1 MTDFEFP
8 TSLEEACQSLSQSA
22 SEARLIAGGVALMVL
37 VRHQIFFPTRLIS
50 LKRIP
55 GLDGIAFDEKEG
67 LSIGALVTHAQVES
81 SPIVRQHYPALAQCV
96 HHVGNLRV
104 RNMGT
109 LVGDLCQA
117 DNHSDPAPLLGVL
130 GAKVRARSLRG
141 ERLLSM
147 AEFHVDIY
155 ETGVKEDEIVTEIV
169 IPPPAP
175 QARTAYL
182 RFSGNSPIDWP
193 ILGVAGSLIREDGRC
208 QDLKISVGSLAAVPM
223 SFETE
228 CEALRGKKLT
238 AAAIKKFA
246 RACAG
251 AIEPIPD
258 ARGSEWYK
266 KQVAEVYIRR
276 TIETLLRG

>member
-1 MTDFEFP
+1 MINFHFP
-8 TSLEEACQSLSQSA
+8 SSPGEACNLLSQSA
-22 SEARLIAGGVALMVL
+22 GEARVIAGGVALMVL
-37 VRHQIFFPTRLIS
+37 IRHQLFFPTELIS
-50 LKRIP
+50 LKRIA
-55 GLDGIAFDEKEG
+55 GLDRITFDENEG
-67 LSIGALVTHAQVES
+67 LRIGALVTHAQVEH
-81 SPIVRQHYPALAQCV
+81 SPIVQQHCPALAQCV

-130 GAKVRARSLRG
+130 GARVRTRSLRG

-175 QARTAYL
+175 RAWTAYL

-193 ILGVAGSLIREDGRC
+193 ILGVAGSLVREDGRC
-208 QDLKISVGSLAAVPM
+208 KEIKICVGSLTAVPL
-223 SFETE
+223 SFDA
-228 CEALRGKKLT
+228 EAEDLKGKKLT
-238 AAAIKKFA
+238 PATIKKFA
-246 RACAG
+246 RACA
-251 AIEPIPD
+251 ARIEPID
-258 ARGSEWYK
+258 DTRGSEWYK
-266 KQVAEVYIRR
+266 KKVAEVYIRR
-276 TIETLLRG
+276 TVEALAK

>member
-22 SEARLIAGGVALMVL
+22 GEARLIAGGVALMVL

-55 GLDGIAFDEKEG
+55 GLDRIAFDEKEG
-67 LSIGALVTHAQVES
+67 LGIGALVTHAQVES

-169 IPPPAP
+169 IPPSAP

-182 RFSGNSPIDWP
+182 RFSGNSPVDWP
-193 ILGVAGSLIREDGRC
+193 ILGVAGSLICEDGRC
-208 QDLKISVGSLAAVPM
+208 AEVKISVGSLAAVPM
-223 SFETE
+223 SFEAE
-228 CEALRGKKLT
+228 CEALKGKKIT

-246 RACAG
+246 RACTATM
-251 AIEPIPD
+251 EPIPD

-276 TIETLLRG
+276 TLETLMK